1 MIDLKEGKISLLYQM
16 YITLHCFLKGRLMLT
31 RFIIGSLFLFLV
43 QLLIC
48 IPSAIIQTLKGSSS
62 FFIIFVNEYFYRFGS
77 GLARIIDFIPG
88 NTVYAILLSIPILL
102 LIWSVTLKDKLLI
115 LAFILAGLLVLWPI
129 DYKLLATYF

>member
-1 MIDLKEGKISLLYQM
+1 M
-16 YITLHCFLKGRLMLT
+16 
-31 RFIIGSLFLFLV
+31 
-43 QLLIC
+43 
-48 IPSAIIQTLKGSSS
+48 
-62 FFIIFVNEYFYRFGS
+62 NEYFYRLGS

-102 LIWSVTLKDKLLI
+102 LIWSATLKDKWLI